1 MTPEEVQKHEDKIL
15 SRFEEVNE
23 LFTEFIDV
31 LPFIELQDDESFTGR
46 LFKLRVHMDDEE
58 TAFKTVALIFFELQ
72 YLLHRYNV
80 RKVFSKDQSETGD
93 YSMKVSK
100 LILSPKI
107 PNTAF
112 RQGYMIKMEYE
123 KKN

>member
-1 MTPEEVQKHEDKIL
+1 MKPEEVQKHEDKIL

-72 YLLHRYNV
+72 YLLHRYNE
-80 RKVFSKDQSETGD
+80 RSETGD